1 MLKLP
6 ENFETYAEARKAGFI
21 KMKEIKDNGGR
32 IVGVYCSFVPQELL
46 IAAGAAAAPLCASSD
61 EPIPAAETKL
71 PRNLCPL
78 IKASYGFALTDTCP
92 YFYFSDFIVGETT
105 CDGKKKAYEILGE
118 DVPMYIM
125 DVPQMKREKDILK
138 WKEEIVD
145 FANAAG
151 ALATT
156 RKGSFSVMPLPAEI
170 DSLRAQGPAKEDA

>member
-1 MLKLP
+1 MLNLP
-6 ENFETYAEARKAGFI
+6 ANFETYAEARKAGFM

-46 IAAGAAAAPLCASSD
+46 MAASAAAAPLCASSD

-105 CDGKKKAYEILGE
+105 CDGKRKMFELMNE
-118 DVPMYIM
+118 
-125 DVPQMKREKDILK
+125 LK
-138 WKEEIVD
+138 ETYVMQLPHSRDE
-145 FANAAG
+145 AA
-151 ALATT
+151 
-156 RKGSFSVMPLPAEI
+156 
-170 DSLRAQGPAKEDA
+170 LRRFLSYYNY